1 MSPVWREELRQRLQ
15 RIQRNG
21 GPPQPGVEIV
31 IPAEQMRVSG
41 HDVFLAHAGQLNDAP
56 FCGAAPGTLEIG
68 FTGSWEKHP
77 QLRFIYRPQPPHGF
91 FPARSRALQ
100 SGEHANAANVITGV
114 DFGSLP

>member
-1 MSPVWREELRQRLQ
+1 MSSVWREELRQRLE
-15 RIQRNG
+15 RIQQNG
-21 GPPQPGVEIV
+21 GPPPAGVVII
-31 IPAEQMRVSG
+31 IPAEEMKVSG

-77 QLRFIYRPQPPHGF
+77 QLRFIYRPQPPNGF
-91 FPARSRALQ
+91 RPARARALH
-100 SGEHANAANVITGV
+100 SGPDANAANVIAGV